1 MLDSGSS
8 KRNFTPN
15 PSCEVSFLFTS
26 HQRSEVIFQHD
37 VATNPR
43 IHNQT
48 SGMTM
53 IRKHRTPGLYT
64 SFSSSFPPK
73 KKIKKV
79 VCHNDTSIPFPESP
93 TSKYPLRVCCRWIGQ
108 KSHHSF
114 GREKVTSPM
123 NESERSEF
131 FFGDSREGSKNE
143 NPHSDWKIWV
153 GECLIE

>member
-1 MLDSGSS
+1 MKFLSCSPAIKGVRWFSNMTWPQIQGFII
-8 KRNFTPN
+8 KLQAWRWLENIEHLAFTHLFRV
-15 PSCEVSFLFTS
+15 PSP
-26 HQRSEVIFQHD
+26 Q
-37 VATNPR
+37 
-43 IHNQT
+43 
-48 SGMTM
+48 
-53 IRKHRTPGLYT
+53 
-64 SFSSSFPPK
+64 K

-131 FFGDSREGSKNE
+131 FFGDSREVSKNE

-153 GECLIE
+153 ECLIEWSNK